1 MTEAYLS
8 NHFKEDLEKLPLSE
22 QRRIA
27 EIIDLLEKDPVA
39 NSRPSANRDSANS
52 AVREVKISETKIVF
66 RHIPEESAVIL
77 TGLHVGTLL
86 SDDQMLYLAQSFH
99 NLAG

>member
-1 MTEAYLS
+1 MTEVYLS

-27 EIIDLLEKDPVA
+27 EIIDLLEKDPVS
-39 NSRPSANRDSANS
+39 NSRPSPNLDSANS
-52 AVREVKISETKIVF
+52 ACSRSKISETKIVF

-77 TGLHVGTLL
+77 TSLHVGTLL
-86 SDDQMLYLAQSFH
+86 VMTRCFILH
-99 NLAG
+99 NPSTT